1 MATSRCSPLRLLFLH
16 SRITRTTSLRSR
28 SAYFA
33 ITRSFASFVPQNL
46 TIHVPMVNVATTP
59 DILHLVE
66 KRLRLT
72 TSDEIR
78 KIGRRNSAFIT
89 RRYASVAWLTRST
102 VAKMH
107 ETSILQLESR
117 VWSREFSSI
126 GVHVRSVSIRVN
138 RSKCVLVP
146 NHGNLHSNV
155 RACHFARTVDVY
167 VSRAETLPPQFP

>member
-16 SRITRTTSLRSR
+16 PRITRTISLRSR

-33 ITRSFASFVPQNL
+33 ITRSFASFVPRNL
-46 TIHVPMVNVATTP
+46 TVRVPMVNVATTP
-59 DILHLVE
+59 EILYLAE

-72 TSDEIR
+72 SGEIR
-78 KIGRRNSAFIT
+78 KFG
-89 RRYASVAWLTRST
+89 YASVACLTKST

-107 ETSILQLESR
+107 ETSMLQLESR
-117 VWSREFSSI
+117 VWSHEFSSI

-167 VSRAETLPPQFP
+167 VSRAETPPPQFP

>member
-1 MATSRCSPLRLLFLH
+1 MATSRCLSLRLLLLH
-16 SRITRTTSLRSR
+16 PRITRAISLRSR
-28 SAYFA
+28 STYFA
-33 ITRSFASFVPQNL
+33 ITRSFASFVPQNP
-46 TIHVPMVNVATTP
+46 TVDVPMVNAATAP
-59 DILHLVE
+59 DFLHLVK

-72 TSDEIR
+72 ASREIR
-78 KIGRRNSAFIT
+78 NVGRRNAAFT
-89 RRYASVAWLTRST
+89 RRYASVTWLAKST

-107 ETSILQLESR
+107 ETSMLQLESR

-146 NHGNLHSNV
+146 IHCNLHSNV

-167 VSRAETLPPQFP
+167 VSRAETPPPQFP

>member
-1 MATSRCSPLRLLFLH
+1 MATSRCSPLRFLFLH
-16 SRITRTTSLRSR
+16 PRTTRITSLRSR
-28 SAYFA
+28 SVYFA

-46 TIHVPMVNVATTP
+46 AVRVPMVNVATTP
-59 DILHLVE
+59 DILYLVE

-72 TSDEIR
+72 TSGEIR
-78 KIGRRNSAFIT
+78 KIGRRNSAFT
-89 RRYASVAWLTRST
+89 RRYASVAWLTKST

-126 GVHVRSVSIRVN
+126 GVHVRSVSVRVN

-167 VSRAETLPPQFP
+167 VSRAETPPPQFP

>member
-1 MATSRCSPLRLLFLH
+1 MATSRCSPLRLLSLH
-16 SRITRTTSLRSR
+16 PRITRTISLRSR
-28 SAYFA
+28 LAYFA
-33 ITRSFASFVPQNL
+33 ITRPFASFVLQNL
-46 TIHVPMVNVATTP
+46 TVRIPMVNVATTP
-59 DILHLVE
+59 DILYLVE

-72 TSDEIR
+72 TSGEIR
-78 KIGRRNSAFIT
+78 KFG
-89 RRYASVAWLTRST
+89 YASVAWLTKST

-167 VSRAETLPPQFP
+167 VSRVETPPPQFP